1 MFHLEHSTSPGEPA
15 WYLASRLLVI
25 DSLGMTPEQ
34 ATFLLNAVCL
44 PQIQNEQKTT
54 RRVIEA
60 IPADKGDYKPDPKSK
75 SAFELASHIASSECY
90 FLNGVASGSFKNAG
104 GPIPESVTTPAQ
116 LLEWYDENFAK
127 GAAQVAAMT
136 PDQLVQMID
145 FHGVFNLPA
154 VTYLSFLSS
163 HSIHHRGQLST
174 YLRPMGSKVPSIYG
188 GSADEPMAIPAE
200 A

>member
-1 MFHLEHSTSPGEPA
+1 MTS
-15 WYLASRLLVI
+15 
-25 DSLGMTPEQ
+25 EQ
-34 ATFLLNAVCL
+34 ATFLLNAVSL

-60 IPADKGDYKPDPKSK
+60 VPADQSGYKPDPKSM
-75 SAFELASHIASSECY
+75 SAFELASHIASTECY
-90 FLNGVASGSFKNAG
+90 FMNGVASGSFDNAG
-104 GPIPESVTTPAQ
+104 GPIPESVKTPAQ

-127 GAAQVAAMT
+127 AAAQVAAMT

-145 FHGVFNLPA
+145 FHKVFNLPA
-154 VTYLSFLSS
+154 VTYLSFMTS

-188 GSADEPMAIPAE
+188 GSADEPMQMPAQ